1 MKGINGTLMAG
12 PEAKTK
18 IRWDESTARKI
29 HADVCTVT
37 ESREEISVLFGT
49 EQTGHPAGQAETIQ
63 LTNRIILSPFAA
75 KQLAAAL
82 ERVMRDYESTF
93 GTLKKTA
100 PRSTEVDRKEK
111 SAALFRLV
119 KELDVE
125 IGLEHSFKVLEK
137 TMLKNRFML
146 GVTKKEI

>member
-1 MKGINGTLMAG
+1 MKKKCQRPSGLLRLWHFFKEDTWRIDC
-12 PEAKTK
+12 PE
-18 IRWDESTARKI
+18 
-29 HADVCTVT
+29 
-37 ESREEISVLFGT
+37 
-49 EQTGHPAGQAETIQ
+49 AETIQ

-119 KELDVE
+119 KELDIE
-125 IGLEHSFKVLEK
+125 IGLEHSFKSLEK
-137 TMLKNRFML
+137 TMLKNRFL
-146 GVTKKEI
+146 L